1 MTNLPEGTISLNF
14 ILLTVI
20 LIFIVFI
27 IIYQI
32 LKTIQINNII
42 LT

>member
-1 MTNLPEGTISLNF
+1 MTNLPEAIIPLNF
-14 ILLTVI
+14 IPLTVI
-20 LIFIVFI
+20 LIFIVF

-42 LT
+42 ST